1 MNKVQLIGNLTRDP
15 ETRYSTGENQTA
27 ICRFSIAINTGYGE
41 KQRTDYP
48 QIVVFGKQAESCDR
62 YLKKG
67 NKVAVSGRIQTGS
80 YEKDG
85 QKIYTTEVVAEQ
97 VEFLTPKQDSE
108 ESAWRAE

>member
-27 ICRFSIAINTGYGE
+27 ICRFSIAINTGYGD
-41 KQRTDYP
+41 KQKTYYP
-48 QIVVFGKQAESCDR
+48 QIVVFGKQAENCDR

-67 NKVAVSGRIQTGS
+67 NKVAISGRIQTGS

>member
-27 ICRFSIAINTGYGE
+27 ICRFSIAINTGYGD
-41 KQRTDYP
+41 KQKTDYP

-67 NKVAVSGRIQTGS
+67 NKVAISGRIQTGS

>member
-48 QIVVFGKQAESCDR
+48 QIVVFGKQAENCDR

-67 NKVAVSGRIQTGS
+67 NKAAISGRIQTGS

-108 ESAWRAE
+108 ENVWRAE

>member
-27 ICRFSIAINTGYGE
+27 ICRFSIAINTGYGD
-41 KQRTDYP
+41 KQKTDYP

-62 YLKKG
+62 YLHKG
-67 NKVAVSGRIQTGS
+67 NKVAISGRIQTGS

>member
-1 MNKVQLIGNLTRDP
+1 MNKVQLIGNLTRAP

-27 ICRFSIAINTGYGE
+27 ICRFSIAINAGYGE

-48 QIVVFGKQAESCDR
+48 QIVVFGKQAENCDR

-67 NKVAVSGRIQTGS
+67 NKVAISGRIQTGS

>member
-27 ICRFSIAINTGYGE
+27 ICRFSIAINTGYGD
-41 KQRTDYP
+41 KQKTDYP
-48 QIVVFGKQAESCDR
+48 QIVVFGKQAENCDR

-67 NKVAVSGRIQTGS
+67 NKVAISGRIQTGS

-97 VEFLTPKQDSE
+97 VEFLTPKQEE
-108 ESAWRAE
+108 ESAWRTE

>member
-1 MNKVQLIGNLTRDP
+1 MNKVQMIGNLTRNP

-67 NKVAVSGRIQTGS
+67 NKVAISGRIQTGS

-108 ESAWRAE
+108 ENVWRAE

>member
-67 NKVAVSGRIQTGS
+67 NKVAISGRIQTGS

>member
-1 MNKVQLIGNLTRDP
+1 MNKVYLIGNLTRDP

-67 NKVAVSGRIQTGS
+67 NKVAISGRIQTGS